1 MNEFLENQFPYY
13 YIIFILRKVQY
24 LLDEFFFLLP
34 YKEMDA
40 CLYGQKNAI
49 PPESIARAT
58 GLAEEKIRLV
68 YKQIAHRRLANEY
81 LRLPPLIMEEK

>member
-1 MNEFLENQFPYY
+1 
-13 YIIFILRKVQY
+13 
-24 LLDEFFFLLP
+24 
-34 YKEMDA
+34 MDA

-49 PPESIARAT
+49 PPESVARAT